1 MKFDS
6 TEIIS
11 ITAINQNFSTASKI
25 ADRKGRDIIFKNN
38 RPKYAL
44 VNLDKQPL
52 IDMSDEDKI
61 MFIAQRILKEHKA
74 AFQELAK

>member
-25 ADRKGRDIIFKNN
+25 ADRKGRAIIFKNN
-38 RPKYAL
+38 KPKYAL
-44 VNLDKQPL
+44 VNLDKQLL
-52 IDMSDEDKI
+52 IDMSDEEKI
-61 MFIAQRILKEHKA
+61 MFIAQRILKEHKK
-74 AFQELAK
+74 AFLELAK